1 MPPGSGL
8 NVPASISSAKN
19 ARTSRRSA
27 WHSGG
32 RRIASKV
39 SSVAMPV
46 SSALGQHGPQA
57 VGAVGGDQSPE
68 LDGPGTLAAEVVAP
82 GPQAARIPVQD
93 MLLREPD
100 GTQYLVSDARTPGG
114 RLADAD
120 LGRGHFKKHR
130 HVPLPLVGR
139 G

>member
-8 NVPASISSAKN
+8 KVPASISSAKN
-19 ARTSRRSA
+19 ARTSWRSA

-46 SSALGQHGPQA
+46 SSALGQHRPQA
-57 VGAVGGDQSPE
+57 IGAVGGDQSPE
-68 LDGPGTLAAEVVAP
+68 LDRPGALVAEIVAP
-82 GPQAARIPVQD
+82 GPQAAREAVQD

-100 GTQYLVSDARTPGG
+100 GTQYLVGDARTLGG
-114 RLADAD
+114 RLADPYF
-120 LGRGHFKKHR
+120 RGGDFQEDAS
-130 HVPLPLVGR
+130 VPLPLAGR